1 MRPAAKGGVFLLEP
15 GGFEQPFRL
24 SQFVVF
30 DAWTGSK
37 QSQKGKDKFQFG
49 HFFQYRCDQTRR
61 TPGCFA
67 EGIQGACHVSGLGDW
82 GNSRQPNIVFVK
94 MAIRAQ
100 RICGNWHLEAHA
112 GHAKPRLQHHHGKLV
127 AIFSGGGLVVPTI
140 FCVVG
145 QI

>member
-1 MRPAAKGGVFLLEP
+1 MSGAVSWMTWPMPAHFVNKPQATCQVLMSVGAVNETRRKRGGVFLLEP

-49 HFFQYRCDQTRR
+49 NFFQYRCDQTRR

-82 GNSRQPNIVFVK
+82 GNSR
-94 MAIRAQ
+94 
-100 RICGNWHLEAHA
+100 
-112 GHAKPRLQHHHGKLV
+112 
-127 AIFSGGGLVVPTI
+127 
-140 FCVVG
+140 
-145 QI
+145 